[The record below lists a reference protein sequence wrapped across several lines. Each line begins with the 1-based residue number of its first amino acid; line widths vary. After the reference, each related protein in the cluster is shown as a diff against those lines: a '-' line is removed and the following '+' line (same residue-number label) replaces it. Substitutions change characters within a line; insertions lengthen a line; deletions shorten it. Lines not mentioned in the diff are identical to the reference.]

1 MANGLLDYLSGFGA
15 TAPEY
20 MGGLLGQEAVDKL
33 KGRAATTG
41 IANAVLGYLAAP
53 KNQNLGLGRIIGQSL
68 QAGMQGAQGVY
79 DTALQ
84 DWQTKQKIDEMN
96 RQKAQREAFD
106 VAAKGLYTT
115 TPAQY
120 ATEQVSGGGYL
131 PQTPDANAVAPN
143 FNLSQTYAQ
152 PTTQQVMTAP
162 AKKEMSSDALN
173 ALMLSGDP
181 RATAY
186 LTGLK
191 TISEI
196 EAEKRKVAD
205 SPFGKVDP
213 AKFTPSSILRFTTTG
228 RYEDLVPVENEKGF
242 GAGTAG
248 ASLNLLTKGSLNTP
262 DSTTIR
268 SSPDYALAWREVTK
282 PQTVQTEETDAY
294 GNIRVVTRQVP
305 APPLPRNILPP
316 IYSQQSAEALN
327 APTPLPTSNK
337 SNVSPAQNVPTDNA
351 GQPSLPAGIK
361 SSPLTRTQTE
371 LGVLRTKIDSAEQ
384 LQLSLND
391 LVAFTKKNPDP
402 ALWGVGETG
411 GELASKYED
420 VLTQLRIA
428 AELGVLNKE
437 DLPRLMKQ
445 LPNPTDLQ
453 TWIKGGGTLSSFY
466 GATKAQNAKLAR
478 DINQW
483 NKYVNPNAK
492 QNAAPS
498 LSTEQDIAK
507 QLLEERKKAKKGSNG

>member
-84 DWQTKQKIDEMN
+84 DWQTQQKLAEMQRQQKQQAAQDLFRSRIGQPNASRDVVTQDTMQIPVAQGTEAPSFQTQLPAPTVTKQQYFDPKVMMN
-96 RQKAQREAFD
+96 EALQSGALPFD
-106 VAAKGLYTT
+106 KYLEIIAK
-115 TPAQY
+115 
-120 ATEQVSGGGYL
+120 E
-131 PQTPDANAVAPN
+131 
-143 FNLSQTYAQ
+143 
-152 PTTQQVMTAP
+152 
-162 AKKEMSSDALN
+162 
-173 ALMLSGDP
+173 
-181 RATAY
+181 
-186 LTGLK
+186 K
-191 TISEI
+191 T
-196 EAEKRKVAD
+196 D

-213 AKFTPSSILRFTTTG
+213 AKFTQNSILKFTTTG
-228 RYEDLVPVENEKGF
+228 RYEDLIPVENEKGF

-262 DSTTIR
+262 ESTTIR

-282 PQTVQTEETDAY
+282 PQTVQTEETDDY
-294 GNIRVVTRQVP
+294 GNVRVVTRQVP

-316 IYSQQSAEALN
+316 IYSQQSADALN

-337 SNVSPAQNVPTDNA
+337 SSVSPAQNVPTDNA
-351 GQPSLPAGIK
+351 GQPSLPAGLK
-361 SSPLTRTQTE
+361 SSPLTRSQTE
-371 LGVLRTKIDSAEQ
+371 LQKYREKIDQAEQ
-384 LQLSLND
+384 LKSTLAD
-391 LVAFTKKNPDP
+391 LKDFAKKNPNTE
-402 ALWGVGETG
+402 LWGVGTTG
-411 GELASKYED
+411 ATLQSKYED
-420 VLTQLRIA
+420 ALTQLRIA

-437 DLPRLMKQ
+437 DLPRLMAS
-445 LPNPTDLQ
+445 LPNPTELK
-453 TWIKGGGTLSSFY
+453 TWIKGGGTLNTF
-466 GATKAQNAKLAR
+466 NAALNSQTQKLDRDVAR
-478 DINQW
+478 W

-492 QNAAPS
+492 QNSASPS
-498 LSTEQDIAK
+498 LSTEQELAK
-507 QLLEERKKAKKGSNG
+507 QILEERKKAKKGSKG